1 MTALPNLP
9 LQEELYLVPQGFAFA
24 QAVDLVELMARRA
37 GQPFQALGQGSDPR
51 SEALRLD
58 AGFGLAFR
66 PGPIEDLRAGAQP
79 RLEVNFLG
87 LGRSAG
93 PLPEPYV
100 EWIADQLRHGS
111 PAMAEFLGIF
121 QHRLLSFVYQC
132 EDAFRLAA
140 PYSAP
145 LEGRLVPALLAML
158 GVQSVHEHPLLAP
171 ILLDHAGLVAQQR
184 HSMSGFLTLL
194 TSHFGVAVEGRESV
208 GRWLPLPEE
217 LQTVL
222 GAGGRN
228 DVLGDGAVLGRRAW
242 DQDGALD
249 LRFAPLPLDRYLDML
264 PGGRGHHELEQLC
277 AYYLGCHICCLVQLE
292 LAQAPGPDGAE
303 LGEGGPRLAYTS
315 WLDAEGALP
324 PPAQRRI
331 TLRLNEGAP
340 AA

>member
-1 MTALPNLP
+1 MTALPALP
-9 LQEELYLVPQGFAFA
+9 LQDELYAVPQGFAFA
-24 QAVDLVELMARRA
+24 QAVDLLELMARRA
-37 GQPFQALGQGSDPR
+37 GRPFQPLGQGSDPR
-51 SEALRLD
+51 NEALRLD

-100 EWIADQLRHGS
+100 EWIADQLRHGA

-121 QHRLLSFVYQC
+121 QHRLLSLVYQC
-132 EDAFRLAA
+132 EDAFRIAA
-140 PYSAP
+140 PYGAP
-145 LEGRLVPALLAML
+145 QEGRQVPALLAIL
-158 GVQSVHEHPLLAP
+158 GLQSVQEHPLLAP
-171 ILLDHAGLVAQQR
+171 ILLGHAGLVAQQR
-184 HSMSGFLTLL
+184 HSMAGFLALL
-194 TSHFGVAVEGRESV
+194 SSHFGVVVQGRESV
-208 GRWLPLPEE
+208 GRWLPLPQE

-228 DVLGDGAVLGRRAW
+228 DVLGDGAVLGTRAW
-242 DQDGALD
+242 DQDGAVE
-249 LRFAPLPLDRYLDML
+249 LRFAPLPLEHYLDML
-264 PGGRGHHELEQLC
+264 PGGRGHQELEQLC

-292 LAQAPGPDGAE
+292 LAQAPGPGSAA

-315 WLDAEGALP
+315 WLDEQGALP
-324 PPAQRRI
+324 PPGQRRI
-331 TLRLNEGAP
+331 TLRLNDGAG